1 MRSTT
6 VKTDGDP
13 GMHPPGTVSQN
24 TTGAT
29 TSAPIQAQRPGGNR
43 DIGALVFRLVILG
56 IGIYVIVAG
65 WNYGL
70 SQDNGEVGAG
80 LMPFIAGCVIV
91 LASIWD
97 LIRSSIT
104 KPAPATSPEDDE
116 SVQLMEQYAAEDTP
130 AEGERTE
137 RQRQLA
143 VVYVFLAMLGAIILT
158 RVIGLLLSVTL
169 MVFVLV
175 VFVER
180 RTWWKGLLAAIL
192 TFLFGYVVFSVLL
205 QVPLPTGM
213 LDLV

>member
-1 MRSTT
+1 M
-6 VKTDGDP
+6 KTDGDP
-13 GMHPPGTVSQN
+13 GMHPPGAVSPN

-29 TSAPIQAQRPGGNR
+29 TSAPAQAQRQCGKR
-43 DIGALVFRLVILG
+43 DIGALAFRLVILG
-56 IGIYVIVAG
+56 IGIYVIVSG

-70 SQDNGEVGAG
+70 SETNGEVGAG
-80 LMPFIAGCVIV
+80 LMPFVAGCVIV

-97 LIRSSIT
+97 LIRSNIT
-104 KPAPATSPEDDE
+104 KPAPETDSEDDE
-116 SVQLMEQYAAEDTP
+116 SVQLMEQYAAEETP

-158 RVIGLLLSVTL
+158 RVIGLLFSVTL

-180 RTWWKGLLAAIL
+180 RKWWQGLLAAIL